1 MHKIIIN
8 KDNNSERYKALANA
22 FEKFGITPDYIDAFN
37 MLYDHV
43 KDYPNS
49 LNYSTLQEQYDKIMA
64 VISVV
69 NEVWDAASNYWINK
83 VNN

>member
-1 MHKIIIN
+1 
-8 KDNNSERYKALANA
+8 
-22 FEKFGITPDYIDAFN
+22 
-37 MLYDHV
+37 MLYDRV

-49 LNYSTLQEQYDKIMA
+49 LSYFTLQERYDKIMT

-69 NEVWDAASNYWINK
+69 NEVWDAASNYWFNK

>member
-1 MHKIIIN
+1 MNKIIIN
-8 KDNNSERYKALANA
+8 KDNNSERYNALMSALNQ
-22 FEKFGITPDYIDAFN
+22 FGITEDFIDSFN
-37 MLYDHV
+37 MLYDGV

-49 LNYSTLQEQYDKIMA
+49 LNYSDLQERYDKIMT

-69 NEVWDAASNYWINK
+69 NEVWDAASNYWFNK

>member
-1 MHKIIIN
+1 VEKLIN
-8 KDNNSERYKALANA
+8 GENKL
-22 FEKFGITPDYIDAFN
+22 KFGITPDYIDVFN
-37 MLYDHV
+37 MLYDRV

-49 LNYSTLQEQYDKIMA
+49 LSYFTLQERYDKIMT

-69 NEVWDAASNYWINK
+69 NEVWDAASNYWFNK